1 MLPQLKKKEDEKRT
15 YKGSG
20 KQSKCRI
27 STGSPL
33 NLVVLLTPILT
44 VLFNDSSFSN
54 FSKALIFQGIPFFPL
69 LVHQF
74 L

>member
-1 MLPQLKKKEDEKRT
+1 MLPQFKKKEEKRELIKT
-15 YKGSG
+15 LV

-33 NLVVLLTPILT
+33 NLVVLLTTILT
-44 VLFNDSSFSN
+44 VLFNDSSFPN